1 MFTPRTHRTTALG
14 ALLVLGLTLG
24 ACGPA
29 GGIGQDEVDEIRAQL
44 ETVEQRLDDVYA
56 LLTDAHQEID
66 GNAVDLVD
74 DAQQELDDT
83 RAILADVLAELEP
96 PPPPPE
102 PDPAAPAPGGEPG
115 TPAF

>member
-1 MFTPRTHRTTALG
+1 MFTPRTHRTTVVAMLLG
-14 ALLVLGLTLG
+14 LGLTLA

-44 ETVEQRLDDVYA
+44 ESVEQRLDA
-56 LLTDAHQEID
+56 IHGLLTSAHDEVD

-74 DAQQELDDT
+74 EAQRELDGT
-83 RAILADVLAELEP
+83 RDVLADVLAELEP

-102 PDPAAPAPGGEPG
+102 PDPVAPGAAPDA
-115 TPAF
+115 PAF

>member
-1 MFTPRTHRTTALG
+1 MFTRRKQRTVVLG
-14 ALLVLGLTLG
+14 ALLALGLTLG

-44 ETVEQRLDDVYA
+44 ESVQQRLDDVYG
-56 LLTDAHQEID
+56 LLSNAQEEID

-74 DAQQELDDT
+74 EAQQELDDSLT
-83 RAILADVLAELEP
+83 ILADVLAELEP

-102 PDPAAPAPGGEPG
+102 PDPAAPAPGAEPG
-115 TPAF
+115 APAF